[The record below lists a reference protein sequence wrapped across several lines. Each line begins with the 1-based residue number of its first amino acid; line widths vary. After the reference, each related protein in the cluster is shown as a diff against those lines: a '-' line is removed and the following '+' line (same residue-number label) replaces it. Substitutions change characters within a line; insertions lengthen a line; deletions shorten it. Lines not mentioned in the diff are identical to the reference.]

1 MYASLSKAML
11 DLSQTHLQRDCQV
24 QNYTAKS
31 TKSCSSQ
38 VGGMATFATKAVFL
52 QIKLAKFEAHH
63 LNNKMG
69 EL

>member
-1 MYASLSKAML
+1 MPV
-11 DLSQTHLQRDCQV
+11 SQRLYRFKSNTSTERLPGS
-24 QNYTAKS
+24 NYTAKS

-63 LNNKMG
+63 CNNKMG
-69 EL
+69 NYK